1 MLSRATNLLT
11 ADYLWSIALYTAVI
25 IALIGGYGLFRPLRR
40 VHRGRRTH
48 AATMLIV
55 GLVAI
60 YLISR
65 AMPRAMSV
73 AATPVASAI
82 ARSA

>member
-1 MLSRATNLLT
+1 MPSRAINLLT
-11 ADYLWSIALYTAVI
+11 PDYLWSIALYTAVI

-65 AMPRAMSV
+65 AMPRAMSTT
-73 AATPVASAI
+73 AAPAASVI

>member
-1 MLSRATNLLT
+1 LPSRATNLLT

-65 AMPRAMSV
+65 AMPRAMSTD
-73 AATPVASAI
+73 AAPAEPSIAGTP
-82 ARSA
+82 